1 MTGVEVALI
10 AGAVAAFGAGAG
22 GVGIAGTVKD
32 NRVSREKKT
41 AEELYRTYIQGDLG
55 DAPQQVTSIGGKL
68 PSNLDPHAAAC
79 IRIIET
85 YQRQRKG
92 TFAGMVPMASEFS
105 GDTRTVVLEELKQ
118 WLLTLSLD
126 GVNGED
132 IANRIEYLRQ
142 LLLRPDVFS
151 CSNTYS
157 FRSSVAQVCKQLED
171 VLNLA
176 VTRQRTCA
184 AIFKA
189 LLETGREE
197 IVSSATIFLFTLADR
212 LVLTE
217 LGLESQDVPQHP
229 TVATLLLRPEAKRP
243 NDVRQVLEALLSSSH
258 VRKVLG
264 ELEVDNDDQNNV
276 VKESFTGNFVTPL
289 SGVLQELEGRWEKN
303 VGSNSGLSP
312 AFRTAAHRE
321 DRRSYLNFVLQ
332 VERVAYFMSLMLP
345 YKRLAEIGGDVVI
358 CRAHQNLA
366 PILQELEGALLM
378 HRQATLEVISS
389 AKRELQEVAKNFG
402 KASSAETQWMKGL
415 RLIDEVRSE
424 ELHAASVARVAE
436 LRDVGTATRALQL
449 QVIAQQSLG
458 DLSAMLSSPEF
469 QARCKE
475 ALPDNAVADMK
486 AIAGALP
493 PLQPLT
499 HGG

>member
-1 MTGVEVALI
+1 M
-10 AGAVAAFGAGAG
+10 
-22 GVGIAGTVKD
+22 
-32 NRVSREKKT
+32 
-41 AEELYRTYIQGDLG
+41 
-55 DAPQQVTSIGGKL
+55 
-68 PSNLDPHAAAC
+68 
-79 IRIIET
+79 
-85 YQRQRKG
+85 
-92 TFAGMVPMASEFS
+92 
-105 GDTRTVVLEELKQ
+105 
-118 WLLTLSLD
+118 
-126 GVNGED
+126 
-132 IANRIEYLRQ
+132 
-142 LLLRPDVFS
+142 
-151 CSNTYS
+151 
-157 FRSSVAQVCKQLED
+157 
-171 VLNLA
+171 
-176 VTRQRTCA
+176 
-184 AIFKA
+184 
-189 LLETGREE
+189 
-197 IVSSATIFLFTLADR
+197 SSATIFLFTLADR
-212 LVLTE
+212 LVLKG
-217 LGLESQDVPQHP
+217 LGLESQDVPQLP
-229 TVATLLLRPEAKRP
+229 TVATLLSRPEAKRP

-264 ELEVDNDDQNNV
+264 ELEVDTDDQNNV

-345 YKRLAEIGGDVVI
+345 YRRLAEMGGDVVI
-358 CRAHQNLA
+358 CRAHQSLA
-366 PILQELEGALLM
+366 PVLQELEGALLM
-378 HRQATLEVISS
+378 HRQATLEVVSS

-402 KASSAETQWMKGL
+402 KASSASTQWMKGL
-415 RLIDEVRSE
+415 RLIDEVRAE

-493 PLQPLT
+493 SLQPLT
-499 HGG
+499 HGGPRSLKPSLGHAPALDDRR